1 MPARRVHR
9 NGVPG
14 SGHARAG
21 CGALCPSIGRGC
33 FGCFGPSEG
42 ANTDALTRRLLD
54 SGMAPVDA
62 SRLFATFYAGN
73 PVFGQQSRALSG
85 STETVTAEES
95 AEGR

>member
-1 MPARRVHR
+1 MRTPT
-9 NGVPG
+9 PWL
-14 SGHARAG
+14 
-21 CGALCPSIGRGC
+21 GACS
-33 FGCFGPSEG
+33 
-42 ANTDALTRRLLD
+42 T

-85 STETVTAEES
+85 ATETVTSEES